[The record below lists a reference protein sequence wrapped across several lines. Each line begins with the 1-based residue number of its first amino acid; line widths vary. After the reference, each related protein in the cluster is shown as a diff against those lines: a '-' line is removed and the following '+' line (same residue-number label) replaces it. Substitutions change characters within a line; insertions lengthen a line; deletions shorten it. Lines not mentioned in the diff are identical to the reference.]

1 MLASLYY
8 VITYHSNFER
18 VTILFGEFTEKYYPD
33 GILKFEGIYKD
44 GVANGYGKSYYP
56 SGRLQYEGMWANN
69 TYHGNGTLYDEASTV
84 IYSGEWVNGR
94 QFQGQFE
101 RKFDTEQDSND
112 LDQYIHDL
120 NSLIG
125 LMGVK
130 REMNSLINFVKIQKL
145 RSQKGLKTPEIS
157 LHMVFTGNPGTG
169 KTTVARL
176 LSKILFELG
185 YLSKGHIIETN
196 RAGLVAGYLG
206 QTALK
211 TEEVI
216 KQALGG
222 VLFIDEAYTLA
233 SDDEYGQ
240 EAIDTL
246 LKMMEDYRNN
256 LVVIV
261 AGYPKL
267 MQKFIDSNPGLA
279 SRFNR
284 YIIFEDYSLDELMD
298 IFNYICANSSYTL
311 DDAGQQHLRE
321 YIGQLLKTRD
331 DGFGNARVMRNLFEK
346 SITFHANR
354 LMGMNTYK
362 DSELSKLSKAD
373 IVRSIGT

>member
-1 MLASLYY
+1 M
-8 VITYHSNFER
+8 
-18 VTILFGEFTEKYYPD
+18 FGTFTERYYPD
-33 GILKFEGIYKD
+33 GILKFEGNYRD
-44 GVANGYGKSYYP
+44 GKANGYGKSYYS
-56 SGRLQYEGMWANN
+56 SGRIQYEGMWANGV
-69 TYHGNGTLYDEASTV
+69 YHGDGTLYDEEYKI
-84 IYSGEWVNGR
+84 IYNGEWDNGHPI
-94 QFQGQFE
+94 E
-101 RKFDTEQDSND
+101 NTFDGKYDTNIDSKE
-112 LDQYIHDL
+112 LEKHIEEL

-130 REMNSLINFVKIQKL
+130 KELNSLINFVKLQQIRK
-145 RSQKGLKTPEIS
+145 QKGLKIPAIS

-176 LSKILFELG
+176 ISKILYELG

-206 QTALK
+206 QTAIK

-216 KQALGG
+216 KKAIGG

-246 LKMMEDYRNN
+246 LKLMEDYREN

-261 AGYPKL
+261 AGYPAL
-267 MQKFIDSNPGLA
+267 MKKFVDSNPGLA

-284 YIIFEDYSLDELMD
+284 YIYFEDYSYTELLE
-298 IFNYICANSSYTL
+298 IFEYICDYSSYTL
-311 DDAGQQHLRE
+311 SEDGMKYLTD
-321 YIGQLLKTRD
+321 YIQKLLADKNES
-331 DGFGNARVMRNLFEK
+331 FGNARTIRNIFEK

-354 LMGMNTYK
+354 VMSM
-362 DSELSKLSKAD
+362 DSCSDEELSSITKAD
-373 IVRSIGT
+373 IMRITM